1 MPQRVRVVQ
10 GSCWPCK
17 KRRVRC
23 DLSKPVCQRCSLA
36 GATCDYNT
44 RLIRWSTRPSVNVSQ
59 TLHEVTAARQLQSCL
74 RIEAPLINDE
84 QRALGYFQGR
94 VWPLLT
100 TVPNPCAPPTPVALQ
115 HRVVLLSMCV
125 FAASHRYLQDGR
137 GAELIP
143 PTRSECL
150 QVLRTQVG
158 GCCNEGS
165 DMLPTLL
172 FAVLL
177 LYLHDGLVEG
187 SASSATMKHHVGVLA
202 ILEQLGGLPAVM
214 GKGQESMDMLL
225 SEFAS
230 ADLTTALLQERPP
243 GFAPDVWDVI
253 DRGSVWWGRD
263 PRGRCSLAA
272 VFHDMAALATYHEAV
287 RTGAEKLSVDRVRA
301 FEASLQPVYAP
312 LTMEDLDS
320 DAGSDIS
327 GSSPGATP
335 LGQGEIE
342 AVEAFKLVR
351 AFQQT
356 ALIYLYR
363 VVCGLPT
370 THPLVQQHVE
380 PCLDGLFE
388 VRRSSHI
395 FHCVIFPLYVAGAHA
410 QSDRRRA
417 GVADMVSGIFDDMR
431 FGSVRAIGVALRDIW
446 RRDVDGMSWGDMFGY
461 LSPYAVVL

>member
-1 MPQRVRVVQ
+1 MAA
-10 GSCWPCK
+10 S
-17 KRRVRC
+17 
-23 DLSKPVCQRCSLA
+23 
-36 GATCDYNT
+36 
-44 RLIRWSTRPSVNVSQ
+44 
-59 TLHEVTAARQLQSCL
+59 AARRSPCL
-74 RIEAPLINDE
+74 KIEPPLANDE

-100 TVPNPCAPPTPVALQ
+100 TVPNPCAPPTPVAMQ

-125 FAASHRYLQDGR
+125 FAASHRYLQDGG
-137 GAELIP
+137 GAELIT

-158 GCCNEGS
+158 GCCKDNN

-187 SASSATMKHHVGVLA
+187 SATSATMKHHVGVLA
-202 ILEQLGGLPAVM
+202 ILDQLGGLTKVV

-230 ADLTTALLQERPP
+230 ADLTTALLQQRTP
-243 GFAPDVWDVI
+243 GFAPHVWDVI
-253 DRGSVWWGRD
+253 DKGSVWWGRD
-263 PRGRCSLAA
+263 AKGRCSLAA
-272 VFHDMAALATYHEAV
+272 VFHDMATLATYHEAV
-287 RTGAEKLSVDRVRA
+287 RTGAESLSVDRIRA

-312 LTMEDLDS
+312 LTTEDLGSDP
-320 DAGSDIS
+320 DAGE
-327 GSSPGATP
+327 PLP

-351 AFQQT
+351 AFQRT

-363 VVCGLPT
+363 VICGLPT
-370 THPLVQQHVE
+370 CHALVQQHVE

-388 VRRSSHI
+388 VHPSSHI
-395 FHCVIFPLYVAGAHA
+395 YHCVIFPLYVAGAHA
-410 QSDRRRA
+410 QTSKRRA
-417 GVADMVSGIFDDMR
+417 GVSDMVSGIFNDMR
-431 FGSVRAIGVALRDIW
+431 FGSVRAIGEALRDVW
-446 RRDVDGMSWGDMFGY
+446 RRDAERMSWADMFGF
-461 LSPYAVVL
+461 LSPYAVVLWCVYLGDTKEV

>member
-1 MPQRVRVVQ
+1 MSQRVRVVQ

-23 DLSKPVCQRCSLA
+23 DLAKPVCQRCALA
-36 GATCDYNT
+36 EAMCDYNT
-44 RLIRWSTRPSVNVSQ
+44 RLIRWSTRPSVNMSQ
-59 TLHEVTAARQLQSCL
+59 PLHEVTAFAARRQPCL
-74 RIEAPLINDE
+74 KIASPLVDDE
-84 QRALGYFQGR
+84 QRAIGYFQGR

-125 FAASHRYLQDGR
+125 FAASHRYLQDGG
-137 GAELIP
+137 GAELIT

-158 GCCNEGS
+158 GCCKDRTN
-165 DMLPTLL
+165 MLPTLL

-187 SASSATMKHHVGVLA
+187 SATSATMKHHVGVLA
-202 ILEQLGGLPAVM
+202 ILEQLGGLPSVI
-214 GKGQESMDMLL
+214 GQGQESMDMLL

-230 ADLTTALLQERPP
+230 ADLTTALLQKRPL
-243 GFAPDVWDVI
+243 GFPPDVWDAI
-253 DRGSVWWGRD
+253 DKGSVWWGRD

-272 VFHDMAALATYHEAV
+272 VFNEMATLATYYEAV

-312 LTMEDLDS
+312 LTVEDL
-320 DAGSDIS
+320 GSGTEVEES
-327 GSSPGATP
+327 LP

-363 VVCGLPT
+363 VICGLPT
-370 THPLVQQHVE
+370 SHPLVQQHVE

-388 VRRSSHI
+388 VQRSSHI
-395 FHCVIFPLYVAGAHA
+395 YHCVIFPLYIAGAHA

-417 GVADMVSGIFDDMR
+417 GVSDMVSGIFDDMR
-431 FGSVRAIGVALRDIW
+431 FGSVRAVGEALRDVW
-446 RRDVDGMSWGDMFGY
+446 RRDVESMTWADMFGF

>member
-1 MPQRVRVVQ
+1 MPPSQRVRVVQ

-17 KRRVRC
+17 KRRVKC
-23 DLSKPVCQRCSLA
+23 DLTKPVCQRCTAA

-44 RLIRWSTRPSVNVSQ
+44 RLIRWSTRPSVAISSSV
-59 TLHEVTAARQLQSCL
+59 AAQHQNHS
-74 RIEAPLINDE
+74 RIEFPLINDE
-84 QRALGYFQGR
+84 QRAITYFQSR

-100 TVPNPCAPPTPVALQ
+100 TVPNPCAPPTPVAMQ

-137 GAELIP
+137 GGELIT

-150 QVLRTQVG
+150 QVLRTQVDLS
-158 GCCNEGS
+158 CKSGS

-187 SASSATMKHHVGVLA
+187 STSSATMNHCNGVLA
-202 ILEQLGGLPAVM
+202 ILQQLGGITEVI

-230 ADLTTALLQERPP
+230 ADLTTALLRGRPP
-243 GFAPDVWDVI
+243 SFRPDTWRAI
-253 DRGSVWWGRD
+253 DKGSVWWGRD
-263 PRGRCSLAA
+263 PLARCSLAA
-272 VFHDMAALATYHEAV
+272 VFEELATLACYHDAIVKGLED
-287 RTGAEKLSVDRVRA
+287 LSVTKVKE
-301 FEASLQPVYAP
+301 FESRLQPVYAP
-312 LTMEDLDS
+312 LTVEDLDGAVS
-320 DAGSDIS
+320 ESA
-327 GSSPGATP
+327 SPGP
-335 LGQGEIE
+335 GDIE

-363 VVCGLPT
+363 VICGLPAS
-370 THPLVQQHVE
+370 HPLVQQHVE
-380 PCLDGLFE
+380 PCLDGLLE
-388 VRRSSHI
+388 VERSSNI

-410 QSDRRRA
+410 QSPKRRA
-417 GVADMVSGIFDDMR
+417 AVSDMVSSIFDDMR
-431 FGSVRAIGVALRDIW
+431 FGSVRSVGTALKDVW
-446 RRDVDGMSWGDMFGY
+446 RADRDGMTWMDMFGY